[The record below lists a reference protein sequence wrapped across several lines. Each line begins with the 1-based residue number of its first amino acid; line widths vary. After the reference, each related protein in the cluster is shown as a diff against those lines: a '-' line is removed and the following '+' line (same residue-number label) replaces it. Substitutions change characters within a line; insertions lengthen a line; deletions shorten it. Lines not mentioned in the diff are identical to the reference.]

1 MKQHDLINELEI
13 GIRMRF
19 RSIISLSSIQVS
31 DRADELLEVYSLG
44 LTAWALG
51 LLHVFFSGILS
62 FSRNRIM
69 TASQIIMF
77 LRPRIR

>member
-19 RSIISLSSIQVS
+19 RSIISLPSIQVS

-44 LTAWALG
+44 LFTYLFRVSCLFLETG
-51 LLHVFFSGILS
+51 L
-62 FSRNRIM
+62 
-69 TASQIIMF
+69 
-77 LRPRIR
+77 